1 MAKLRRRLT
10 PFDYLVIAGGL
21 VNLVVVSYIIGYWIF
36 NGG

>member
-1 MAKLRRRLT
+1 MAKSRRRLT

-21 VNLVVVSYIIGYWIF
+21 VNLVVVSYIIGYWIL